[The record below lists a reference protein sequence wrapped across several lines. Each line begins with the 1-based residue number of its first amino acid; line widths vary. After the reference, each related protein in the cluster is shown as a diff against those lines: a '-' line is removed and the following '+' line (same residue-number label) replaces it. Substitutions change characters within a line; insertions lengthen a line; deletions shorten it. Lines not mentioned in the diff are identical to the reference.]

1 MSNQQL
7 GPLEVICDA
16 PPYPIVQA
24 CNAIGIETPEDVR
37 WAKINRCHSE
47 RVEEPVDREGDR
59 SVWQKLLH
67 PVQGREQLCNCR
79 EKLPK
84 LSKYRFTYSSGD
96 EVTYSVGQC
105 RKCRAVYWEE
115 G

>member
-1 MSNQQL
+1 M
-7 GPLEVICDA
+7 ICDA

-24 CNAIGIETPEDVR
+24 CNAIGVEAPEDVR
-37 WAKINRCHSE
+37 WARMSHCPEPMEDPAE
-47 RVEEPVDREGDR
+47 RGSDR
-59 SVWQKLLH
+59 SVWHKLLH
-67 PVQGREQLCNCR
+67 PVQGKEQACTCR

-84 LSKYRFTYSSGD
+84 LAKYRFTYSSGD

-105 RKCRAVYWEE
+105 SKCRTVYWEE

>member
-1 MSNQQL
+1 MSNQL

-24 CNAIGIETPEDVR
+24 CNAIGVEAPEDVR
-37 WAKINRCHSE
+37 WARMSHYLDLGDEPGE
-47 RVEEPVDREGDR
+47 RSGDR
-59 SVWQKLLH
+59 SVWHKLLH
-67 PVQGREQLCNCR
+67 PVQGKEHLCTCR

-84 LSKYRFTYSSGD
+84 LAKYRFTYSSGD

-105 RKCRAVYWEE
+105 LKCRTVFWEE

>member
-1 MSNQQL
+1 MNPQNL
-7 GPLEVICDA
+7 GPMEVICDA

-24 CNAIGIETPEDVR
+24 CNAIGIEGSEDVR
-37 WAKINRCHSE
+37 WIKMSHYLAEFEAAEIAKSLAACRRKDLCH
-47 RVEEPVDREGDR
+47 
-59 SVWQKLLH
+59 
-67 PVQGREQLCNCR
+67 CR

-84 LSKYRFTYSSGD
+84 LAKYRFTYSSGD

-105 RKCRAVYWEE
+105 RKCRTVFWEE

>member
-1 MSNQQL
+1 MYNQL

-24 CNAIGIETPEDVR
+24 CNAIGVEMPEDVR
-37 WAKINRCHSE
+37 WARMSHYLEQLEEPSE
-47 RVEEPVDREGDR
+47 RNVDR
-59 SVWQKLLH
+59 SVWKKILQ
-67 PVQGREQLCNCR
+67 PVQGKEHVCCCR

-105 RKCRAVYWEE
+105 LKCRTVYWEE

>member
-1 MSNQQL
+1 MNNQL

-24 CNAIGIETPEDVR
+24 CNAIGIEMPEDVR
-37 WAKINRCHSE
+37 WAKMRQYVDRS
-47 RVEEPVDREGDR
+47 EEPADRDGDR

-67 PVQGREQLCNCR
+67 PAQVREHICNCR

-84 LSKYRFTYSSGD
+84 LAKYRFTYSSGD

-105 RKCRAVYWEE
+105 RKCRTVYWEE

>member
-1 MSNQQL
+1 MSSQL

-24 CNAIGIETPEDVR
+24 CNAIGVEAPEDVR
-37 WAKINRCHSE
+37 WSKMSRYLEQGEDPAE
-47 RVEEPVDREGDR
+47 RGGDR
-59 SVWQKLLH
+59 TVWQKLLH
-67 PVQGREQLCNCR
+67 PVQGKEHACNCR

-84 LSKYRFTYSSGD
+84 LAKYRFTYSSGD

-105 RKCRAVYWEE
+105 GKCRTVYWEE

>member
-1 MSNQQL
+1 MSNQL

-24 CNAIGIETPEDVR
+24 CNAIGIEIPEDVR
-37 WAKINRCHSE
+37 WTRMSHYLDPTDETVE
-47 RVEEPVDREGDR
+47 RGGDR

-67 PVQGREQLCNCR
+67 PVGGREHLCNCA

-84 LSKYRFTYSSGD
+84 LAKYRFTYSSGD

-105 RKCRAVYWEE
+105 PKCHTVYWEE